1 MFYTS
6 RMARKSKTRKS
17 SSRKRSGGVIDVRS
31 PSALKG
37 FEKMLGDGPVTL
49 VLVYADWCGACH
61 KFRDEVWSPL
71 TQMKNATMN
80 RAAIREDMIGKSSLA
95 NVERKFY
102 PTLLLVGN
110 DKKPATFPGENGLPT
125 NAMPRKD
132 TLEEDRKTLT
142 ALVNTP
148 VEAVGTVSPTLP
160 TLSVK
165 PAGEELPKSPF
176 NKPPSA
182 TLLGNTN
189 IATVSTN
196 AATGPKPPDVGSDL
210 VASQA
215 RATTASAAVTAEE
228 LKQAQ
233 KGGRLLRAIRNTTAS
248 LKAML
253 RLRKDHKRT
262 RRNRRR

>member
-6 RMARKSKTRKS
+6 RMARKSKTRKA
-17 SSRKRSGGVIDVRS
+17 SSRRRSGGVLDVRS
-31 PSALKG
+31 PSALRS
-37 FEKMLGDGPVTL
+37 FEKMLETGPVTL

-71 TQMKNATMN
+71 TAMKNATMN

-110 DKKPATFPGENGLPT
+110 DKKPATFPGENGMPT
-125 NAMPRKD
+125 NAMPRKE
-132 TLEEDRKTLT
+132 TLAEDRKTLT

-148 VEAVGTVSPTLP
+148 VEAINTTTPTVP

-176 NKPPSA
+176 NKPP
-182 TLLGNTN
+182 T
-189 IATVSTN
+189 ATVLEN
-196 AATGPKPPDVGSDL
+196 QNLPPVATMMNMGPKPPDIGSDL

-215 RATTASAAVTAEE
+215 RAPTASSAVTSQE
-228 LKQAQ
+228 LKEVQ

-248 LKAML
+248 LRAML
-253 RLRKDHKRT
+253 RLRKDRKRT
-262 RRNRRR
+262 RRSGRR